1 MGVNVSTFK
10 SFEEINAWQRARD
23 LTRRIYQISSEGHF
37 ARDYGLRDQMRRACI
52 SIMSNIAE
60 GHERSGTKEFVQF
73 LSVAKGSVGEVRS
86 QLYIAL
92 DQEYISVAT
101 LEQLSGEAMEISRM
115 LSGLMKYL
123 RKAGMKGTKYKS

>member
-1 MGVNVSTFK
+1 VEVNVSTFK

-23 LTRRIYQISSEGHF
+23 LTRRVYQISSEGLF
-37 ARDYGLRDQMRRACI
+37 ARDYALRDQMRRACI
-52 SIMSNIAE
+52 STMSNIAE
-60 GHERSGTKEFVQF
+60 GYERSGTKEFVQF

-86 QLYIAL
+86 QLYVAL
-92 DQEYISVAT
+92 DQEYMSVAT
-101 LEQLSGEAMEISRM
+101 FEQLSGEAMEISRM

>member
-1 MGVNVSTFK
+1 MSTFK

-23 LTRRIYQISSEGHF
+23 LTGRIYQISSEGHF

-101 LEQLSGEAMEISRM
+101 FEQLSGEAMEISRM

>member
-1 MGVNVSTFK
+1 
-10 SFEEINAWQRARD
+10 
-23 LTRRIYQISSEGHF
+23 
-37 ARDYGLRDQMRRACI
+37 
-52 SIMSNIAE
+52 MSNIAE

-101 LEQLSGEAMEISRM
+101 FEQLSGEAMEISRM

>member
-1 MGVNVSTFK
+1 MSTFK

-101 LEQLSGEAMEISRM
+101 FEQLSGEAMEISRM

>member
-1 MGVNVSTFK
+1 MSTFK

-60 GHERSGTKEFVQF
+60 RHERSGTKEFVQF

-92 DQEYISVAT
+92 DQEYIPVAT
-101 LEQLSGEAMEISRM
+101 FEQLSGEAMEISRI

>member
-1 MGVNVSTFK
+1 MSTFK

-23 LTRRIYQISSEGHF
+23 LTSRVYQISSEGDF

-60 GHERSGTKEFVQF
+60 GYERSGTKEFVQF

-86 QLYIAL
+86 QLYVAL
-92 DQEYISVAT
+92 DQGYISEAIF
-101 LEQLSGEAMEISRM
+101 EQLAGEAMEISRM

>member
-1 MGVNVSTFK
+1 VSTFK
-10 SFEEINAWQRARD
+10 SFEEINAWQKARE
-23 LTRRIYQISSEGHF
+23 LTKRIYQISAEGQF

-60 GHERSGTKEFVQF
+60 GYERSGTKEFAQF

-86 QLYIAL
+86 QLYVAL
-92 DQEYISVAT
+92 DQKYISET
-101 LEQLSGEAMEISRM
+101 MFEQLTGEATEISRM

-123 RKAGMKGTKYKS
+123 RKAGMKGSKYKV

>member
-1 MGVNVSTFK
+1 MSTFK
-10 SFEEINAWQRARD
+10 SFEEINAWQKARE
-23 LTRRIYQISSEGHF
+23 LTKRIYQISAEGQF

-60 GHERSGTKEFVQF
+60 GYERSGTKEFAQF

-86 QLYIAL
+86 QLYVAL
-92 DQEYISVAT
+92 DQKYISET
-101 LEQLSGEAMEISRM
+101 MFEQLTGEATEISRM

-123 RKAGMKGTKYKS
+123 RKAGMKGSKYKV